1 MPEQI
6 EETLKSFEKIDKV
19 LGTMLLNSVGK
30 ILAKTVTQNNQMENN
45 WEQEIFNCLHLGEQ
59 LGTLLQLGKL
69 TQSYLE
75 YPDLNFT
82 SETIKDKQDETKLL
96 IIISQDGVNLGRIRM
111 EIRKVKKILEEIT
124 V

>member
-1 MPEQI
+1 
-6 EETLKSFEKIDKV
+6 
-19 LGTMLLNSVGK
+19 MLLNSVGK

-82 SETIKDKQDETKLL
+82 SETIKDKQDEIKLL
-96 IIISQDGVNLGRIRM
+96 IIISQEGVNLGRIRM

-124 V
+124 L

>member
-19 LGTMLLNSVGK
+19 LGTMLLNSIGK
-30 ILAKTVTQNNQMENN
+30 ILAKTVTLNNQMENN

-82 SETIKDKQDETKLL
+82 SETIKDKQDEIKLL
-96 IIISQDGVNLGRIRM
+96 IIISQEGVNLGRIRM

-124 V
+124 L

>member
-19 LGTMLLNSVGK
+19 LGTMLLNSDGK

-82 SETIKDKQDETKLL
+82 SETIKDKQDEIKLL
-96 IIISQDGVNLGRIRM
+96 IIISQEGVNLGRIRM

-124 V
+124 L